1 MRRNIIFIVALT
13 VFVAAACSKE
23 NIENHGQEQ
32 LPAGNVRGIEVNAG
46 VPEVTKTAI
55 DGVNVLWAKGDRV
68 GFVADDGSVVSGG
81 SVYTIKDEFD
91 GKASATI
98 TVPVKDE
105 AEVTDETAIAFTAY
119 YPYSSVTAADGA
131 PVAEITAE
139 QDGRTGKWGYMSAAF
154 SGTKVDLVKCGLT
167 FRHACAY
174 IDFQF
179 KSTELAGCP
188 VTKVT
193 LTSLDETKLFTGEY
207 VLSAETGALAE
218 TASDTR
224 YNQVSVSDPVASL
237 GSEFQ
242 GKCAVVAPVDLSG
255 AKVKIDVTYAKDGK
269 ALTQT
274 KVIPGSKLAA
284 GQKVTL
290 QLNLDKTGFNVIW
303 FEDATLGQ
311 ALAEK
316 FGSDGYLTM
325 AQAAAVTDAQMS
337 TFVSGTLTKNARI
350 SSFHEF
356 QYFNGVTK
364 TPNFFS
370 NGIKIGKITL
380 PNSVNQ
386 ISDNS
391 FRATNITEIN
401 NTSRI
406 TGVGLNAFYEVATLK
421 SIDLPSVTFIGRNSF
436 LKASNLESVGDT
448 RHLLSV
454 GGSAFSGCGKLK
466 SIDLNSVTSIDE
478 NAFQYCSILENVD
491 LSSLTRA
498 GNYAFANSGLISVV
512 SLGRLSKVSDYMFRN
527 CVKLGTI
534 YGSLPGTIG
543 VYAFQNCSK
552 LVLSG
557 GQLKTVTTIG
567 NGAFNS
573 CRGIVGEI
581 SLPQIKSIGSDAF
594 AFSGITSIDLTG
606 APITEIGSYAF
617 EKMSALKK
625 ITISANVTK
634 FCADI
639 FLCSGNLSEIHLL
652 STIPAVLETDA
663 LKISDND
670 VYSGIIYV
678 PQGYLETYKNA
689 EGWSTYADRIQ
700 EEN

>member
-1 MRRNIIFIVALT
+1 MRRDIIFIVALT

-139 QDGRTGKWGYMSAAF
+139 QDGRTGNWGYMSTTF
-154 SGTKVDLVKCGLT
+154 SGTKADLVKAGLT

-207 VLSAETGALAE
+207 VLSGETGALTE
-218 TASDTR
+218 SESGTR
-224 YNQVSVSDPVASL
+224 YCQVSVSDPVASL

-242 GKCAVVAPVDLSG
+242 GKCAVVAPVDLRG
-255 AKVKIDVTYAKDGK
+255 TKVKVDITYTKDGK

-274 KVIPGSKLAA
+274 KVIAGSNLAA
-284 GQKVTL
+284 GRKVTL
-290 QLNLDKTGFNVIW
+290 QLNLDKTDFNVIE
-303 FEDATLGQ
+303 FEDAALG
-311 ALAEK
+311 ALMAEK
-316 FGSDGYLTM
+316 FGSDGYLTV
-325 AQAAAVTDAQMS
+325 AQAAAVTDEQMS
-337 TFVSGTLTKNARI
+337 TFVSSILTKNTGI

-370 NGIKIGKITL
+370 NSIKIGKITL

-406 TGVGLNAFYEVATLK
+406 TGVGLNAFYGITTLT
-421 SIDLPSVTFIGRNSF
+421 SIDLPSVTSIGRNSF
-436 LKASNLESVGDT
+436 WKASNLESVGDT

-478 NAFQYCSILENVD
+478 NAFQYCSILESVD

-512 SLGRLSKVSDYMFRN
+512 SLGRLSKVSDYMFSN

-552 LVLSG
+552 LVLAE

-573 CRGIVGEI
+573 CGCIVGEI
-581 SLPQIKSIGSDAF
+581 SLPQIKSIGSNAF

-606 APITEIGSYAF
+606 APITEIGSWAF

-625 ITISANVTK
+625 ITISANVSK
-634 FCADI
+634 FCANI
-639 FLCSGNLSEIHLL
+639 FLYSSNLSEIHLL
-652 STIPAVLETDA
+652 STTPAVLEADA
-663 LKISDND
+663 LKISGND
-670 VYSGIIYV
+670 VYGGIIYV
-678 PQGYLETYKNA
+678 PQGCLETYKNA
-689 EGWSTYADRIQ
+689 EGWSTYADRIR

>member
-1 MRRNIIFIVALT
+1 MRRDIIFIVALT

-139 QDGRTGKWGYMSAAF
+139 QDGQTGNWGYMSTTF
-154 SGTKVDLVKCGLT
+154 SGTKADLVKAGLT

-325 AQAAAVTDAQMS
+325 AQAAAVTDEQMS

-386 ISDNS
+386 ISENS

-421 SIDLPSVTFIGRNSF
+421 SIDLPSVTSIGRNSF
-436 LKASNLESVGDT
+436 WRASNLESVGDT
-448 RHLLSV
+448 KHLHSV
-454 GGSAFSGCGKLK
+454 GGYAFLGCGKLK

-512 SLGRLSKVSDYMFRN
+512 SLGRLSKVSDYMFSN

-567 NGAFNS
+567 NGAFDS

-639 FLCSGNLSEIHLL
+639 FLYSSNLSEIHLL

>member
-1 MRRNIIFIVALT
+1 MRRDIIFIVALT

-68 GFVADDGSVVSGG
+68 GFVADDGSVVSGC

-139 QDGRTGKWGYMSAAF
+139 QDGQTGNWGYMSTTF
-154 SGTKVDLVKCGLT
+154 SGTKADLVKAGLT

-325 AQAAAVTDAQMS
+325 AQAAAVTDEQMS

-380 PNSVNQ
+380 PNSVCQ

-401 NTSRI
+401 NTSII
-406 TGVGLNAFYEVATLK
+406 TGVGSNAFYGITTLT
-421 SIDLPSVTFIGRNSF
+421 SIDLTSVTSIGRNSF
-436 LKASNLESVGDT
+436 WRASNLESVGDT
-448 RHLLSV
+448 KHLHSV
-454 GGSAFSGCGKLK
+454 GGYAFFGCGKLK

-512 SLGRLSKVSDYMFRN
+512 SLGRLSKVSDYMFSN

-567 NGAFNS
+567 NGAFDS

-639 FLCSGNLSEIHLL
+639 FLYSSNLSEIHLL